1 MRIDLHTHSLHS
13 DGSDT
18 PTELVRKAAEVGLD
32 VVALTDHDTVIG
44 WDDAVEA
51 GDRFGIQ
58 VVQGVEFS
66 VTNESRGAHLLGY
79 GFDRAHPAIA
89 QILKRSAS
97 SRTDRAEALFDK
109 LEELGQDRLD
119 RKYVEGLA
127 GGIVSRKHAAAGLV
141 KAKHFKDED
150 AAFRELLNEGKDG
163 YVERYRADIEE
174 TIRAIAAA
182 GGVSVLAHPR
192 DGKRGPGVT
201 DERLAELKSAG
212 LTGVEVDHQAHSAEV
227 RDALRGIAR
236 DLDLVAT
243 GSSDYHGTRKV
254 DHDLGCNLTNV
265 AAASA
270 LLGHSLHG
278 PVSR

>member
-18 PTELVRKAAEVGLD
+18 PTELVRKAAEAGLD
-32 VVALTDHDTVIG
+32 VVALTDHDTVAG
-44 WDDAVEA
+44 WDEAVEA
-51 GDRFGIQ
+51 GERFEIQ
-58 VVQGVEFS
+58 VVRGVEFS
-66 VTNESRGAHLLGY
+66 VTSESRGAHLLGY
-79 GFDRAHPAIA
+79 GFDPKHSAIA
-89 QILKRSAS
+89 EILKRSAS

-109 LEELGQDRLD
+109 LEELGKRVD

-163 YVERYRADIEE
+163 YVERYRAVIDE

-182 GGVSVLAHPR
+182 GGVSVIAHPR
-192 DGKRGPGVT
+192 DVRRGPGVS
-201 DERLAELKSAG
+201 DERLAELKGVG
-212 LTGVEVDHQAHSAEV
+212 LTGVEVDHQAHAPDV
-227 RDALRGIAR
+227 RKALRGIAR
-236 DLDLVAT
+236 DLSLVIT

-254 DHDLGCNLTNV
+254 DHDLGCNLTSFD
-265 AAASA
+265 AAYA
-270 LLGHSLHG
+270 LLG
-278 PVSR
+278 SRLD